1 MNSSTVIKIMAGLL
15 PAAPI
20 TGELL
25 DAQIGESQLTDNDS
39 ESSSNSRYADYEG
52 PTMEDEIANH
62 SGNVP
67 DLRGTEVYNVQVG
80 DNFDPLAG
88 VYAIDSQ
95 DGDITDNI
103 EVTSNTVNTNR
114 PGSYT
119 VGYRVENS
127 RNGWFEYTRSIEVS
141 NAPTDP
147 VPMIPP
153 AEAELEDDSDDETS
167 ESAITFIG
175 LDDITIEQGET
186 FNPKEDVEIIDVD
199 GSDITHR
206 AYISGEVDTNS
217 PGEYTIAYA
226 VFDHFGDP
234 HAKARTVI
242 VE

>member
-1 MNSSTVIKIMAGLL
+1 MIKIMAGLL

-25 DAQIGESQLTDNDS
+25 DAQISQVSISDS
-39 ESSSNSRYADYEG
+39 ESDTEGDSRYADYEG
-52 PTMEDEIANH
+52 PTMEEEIASH
-62 SGNVP
+62 SGSVP

-80 DNFDPLAG
+80 DDFNPLAG

-95 DGDITDNI
+95 DGDITENI
-103 EVTSNTVNTNR
+103 EITSDNVDTSQ

-119 VGYRVENS
+119 VEYRVENS
-127 RNGWFEYTRSIEVS
+127 RGGWYEYTRSIEVS
-141 NAPTDP
+141 NASTDP

-153 AEAELEDDSDDETS
+153 TEAELEGDSEES
-167 ESAITFIG
+167 EEASASSAITFIG
-175 LDDITIEQGET
+175 LEDITIQQDEE

-206 AYISGEVDTNS
+206 AYISGEVDTNT

-234 HAKARTVI
+234 HAKARTI
-242 VE
+242 TVE